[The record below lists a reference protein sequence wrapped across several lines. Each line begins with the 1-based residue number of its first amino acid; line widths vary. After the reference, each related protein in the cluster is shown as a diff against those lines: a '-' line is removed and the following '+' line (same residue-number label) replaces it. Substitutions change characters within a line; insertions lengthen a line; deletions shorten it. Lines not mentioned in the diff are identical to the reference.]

1 MRIFTF
7 HIVVVYVVVSRE
19 GQGEKAIT
27 NVNICYK

>member
-7 HIVVVYVVVSRE
+7 HVVVVSVDVSRE
-19 GQGEKAIT
+19 GQEEKVII